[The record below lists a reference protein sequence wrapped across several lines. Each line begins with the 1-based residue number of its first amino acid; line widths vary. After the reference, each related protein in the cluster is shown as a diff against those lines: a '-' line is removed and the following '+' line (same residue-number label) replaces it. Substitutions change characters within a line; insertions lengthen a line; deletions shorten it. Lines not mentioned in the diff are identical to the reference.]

1 MDQLGYS
8 DDEAVK
14 KVGIVLS
21 IGCILTV
28 LSFAAS
34 GPLARRL
41 EWINNGII
49 NTLKTLLFWFSET
62 NDITSYPLCRITER
76 KTLVLFGLIPLLLC
90 HVVLLPY
97 PGPLPRMQQQ
107 THSSKYTQLNT
118 ILCHYNLLSVCDIL
132 SRQTDQ
138 TCCTVSKGRTWSN
151 PLTKFMST
159 MLHLILPSRLRNH

>member
-41 EWINNGII
+41 E
-49 NTLKTLLFWFSET
+49 
-62 NDITSYPLCRITER
+62 R
-76 KTLVLFGLIPLLLC
+76 K
-90 HVVLLPY
+90 
-97 PGPLPRMQQQ
+97 
-107 THSSKYTQLNT
+107 N
-118 ILCHYNLLSVCDIL
+118 
-132 SRQTDQ
+132 
-138 TCCTVSKGRTWSN
+138 
-151 PLTKFMST
+151 
-159 MLHLILPSRLRNH
+159 

>member
-41 EWINNGII
+41 E
-49 NTLKTLLFWFSET
+49 
-62 NDITSYPLCRITER
+62 PR
-76 KTLVLFGLIPLLLC
+76 KKNSG
-90 HVVLLPY
+90 
-97 PGPLPRMQQQ
+97 
-107 THSSKYTQLNT
+107 
-118 ILCHYNLLSVCDIL
+118 NL
-132 SRQTDQ
+132 
-138 TCCTVSKGRTWSN
+138 
-151 PLTKFMST
+151 LTKFK
-159 MLHLILPSRLRNH
+159 